1 MRRGKPTSTSCRA
14 MRHRLELVNPGCRRL
29 PPRYATRFLPPPENA
44 SGNCLFPGR
53 AWPKHLARRNGLLQ
67 RHRGGD
73 SQTGQET
80 RDEPGAVAVLARTTK
95 LGSTMI
101 SFG

>member
-14 MRHRLELVNPGCRRL
+14 MRRRLELVNPGCRRL
-29 PPRYATRFLPPPENA
+29 PPRYATRFLPRPGNA

-53 AWPKHLARRNGLLQ
+53 AWPKHLAKKPFVAAVGVFKT
-67 RHRGGD
+67 D
-73 SQTGQET
+73 QET